1 MERESIWSVKVQ
13 HRPLFILVFL
23 ALFVLGVIL
32 SFCYETTSLEGVWI
46 IKFIFRLFEEY
57 SGKIGISSI
66 VLTFVLFEGGTV
78 MGVLADYLSEKRIQ
92 KGRQEGTERALKA
105 AAELDQEGRL
115 SLKALEEK
123 INGGRKTPN

>member
-1 MERESIWSVKVQ
+1 
-13 HRPLFILVFL
+13 
-23 ALFVLGVIL
+23 
-32 SFCYETTSLEGVWI
+32 
-46 IKFIFRLFEEY
+46 
-57 SGKIGISSI
+57 
-66 VLTFVLFEGGTV
+66 